1 MKDLINQKKSKP
13 TFLAL
18 IFFSI
23 VPMVMGLSFGITL
36 LLLTSATILGIYMN
50 KGLHKLDLI
59 YIGLAYLILLG
70 YLFPEFV
77 NLGS

>member
-1 MKDLINQKKSKP
+1 MKNLFNQKFSKP
-13 TFLAL
+13 TFMAL
-18 IFFSI
+18 IFFSL
-23 VPMVMGLSFGITL
+23 VPMAMGLSFGITL

-50 KGLHKLDLI
+50 KGLHKLDLV